1 MKVQDIDKVIENLIK
16 NNQLSAILL
25 DGQWGIGKTYTV
37 MEYLK
42 TRTDCKVGYT
52 SLFGKNNIDEIN
64 TELYRKLHPKQK
76 VLETISHVVSLVAT
90 SVSIGRVGIS
100 LNGTQVGQNKTIKT
114 TQKYKTLIVIDD
126 FERKNEKLDIISL
139 MGYFNA
145 LTLQGIKIIV
155 LSNFGKTLAKSLGE
169 YREKVFDRIY
179 TLSETQMDVA
189 RKLVESEVELEEN
202 HLRLAEHNLRMII
215 KANALYTQTK
225 KYIAENFEKTALS
238 KNLFT
243 YSLYVVIEKLTNK
256 FTTAFL
262 EPKEEGF
269 SKEYYREKMDETQVL
284 AIGKSYENEFGGLF
298 DDSSLLRALFDI
310 FEREDYKTLHDLFAK
325 KEDDIFSKSV
335 FYFSDE
341 KKLEVIKKQYEFIL
355 SASCDEKNRGLLE
368 LLRGWYDYSGYLDLS
383 FIDENSLFEKLY
395 SLGMNRMDGWHYDGA
410 MKKLLQRYAKFL
422 DKKEEERIHI
432 VLTPTSFNKEDL
444 KQIASQYYG
453 YSKELQ
459 SLVKRRFIENNFFI
473 ANINGNIDEEKW
485 DLAHLICHFISS
497 STPELKPQITE
508 WFEKYKKMYPTDL
521 SLKNRLESLVKQ
533 YHFELNTMN
542 EQVS

>member
-1 MKVQDIDKVIENLIK
+1 
-16 NNQLSAILL
+16 
-25 DGQWGIGKTYTV
+25 
-37 MEYLK
+37 
-42 TRTDCKVGYT
+42 
-52 SLFGKNNIDEIN
+52 
-64 TELYRKLHPKQK
+64 
-76 VLETISHVVSLVAT
+76 
-90 SVSIGRVGIS
+90 
-100 LNGTQVGQNKTIKT
+100 
-114 TQKYKTLIVIDD
+114 
-126 FERKNEKLDIISL
+126 
-139 MGYFNA
+139 
-145 LTLQGIKIIV
+145 
-155 LSNFGKTLAKSLGE
+155 
-169 YREKVFDRIY
+169 
-179 TLSETQMDVA
+179 
-189 RKLVESEVELEEN
+189 
-202 HLRLAEHNLRMII
+202 
-215 KANALYTQTK
+215 
-225 KYIAENFEKTALS
+225 
-238 KNLFT
+238 
-243 YSLYVVIEKLTNK
+243 
-256 FTTAFL
+256 
-262 EPKEEGF
+262 
-269 SKEYYREKMDETQVL
+269 MDETQVL

-410 MKKLLQRYAKFL
+410 MKKLLQRYAQFL
-422 DKKEEERIHI
+422 DKKEEARIHI
-432 VLTPTSFNKEDL
+432 VLTPTSFNKEDF

-521 SLKNRLESLVKQ
+521 SLKNRLESLAKQ